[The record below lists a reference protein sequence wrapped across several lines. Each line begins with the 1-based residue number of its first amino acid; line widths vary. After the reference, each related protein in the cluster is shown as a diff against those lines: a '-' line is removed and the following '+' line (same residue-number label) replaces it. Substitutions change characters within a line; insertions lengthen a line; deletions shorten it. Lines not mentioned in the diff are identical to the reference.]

1 MIPNTQEVGLT
12 FNDETYNWATCSGEH
27 SYHPGVGYWHAYKQ
41 DPQMTGTG
49 NHRR

>member
-1 MIPNTQEVGLT
+1 MMKHIIGQLAQE
-12 FNDETYNWATCSGEH
+12 SI
-27 SYHPGVGYWHAYKQ
+27 SYHTGVGYWHAYKQ